1 MDAPPLLVLVVAI
14 AENGVIGNAG
24 QLPWR
29 LSSDLKHFRK
39 LTMGKPMVMGR
50 KTFDSIGKPLD
61 GRDNIVVSR
70 DPAFAPEGVLVANG
84 MERAMDIARE
94 CARSRGADEIAVI
107 GGAEIFRE
115 MLPLADRIEL
125 TRVHTS
131 PEGDT
136 FFPKLDQGEW
146 IEKSR
151 KRHSAGPKDDADYSF
166 IRLERR
172 RS

>member
-1 MDAPPLLVLVVAI
+1 
-14 AENGVIGNAG
+14 
-24 QLPWR
+24 
-29 LSSDLKHFRK
+29 
-39 LTMGKPMVMGR
+39 MGKPMVMGR

-70 DPAFAPEGVLVANG
+70 DPAFAPVGVLAAND
-84 MERAMDIARE
+84 MERALEIAQS
-94 CARSRGADEIAVI
+94 CARSRGAGEIAVI
-107 GGAEIFRE
+107 GGADIFRE
-115 MLPLADRIEL
+115 TLPLADRIEL

-136 FFPKLDQGEW
+136 LFPELDKNDW
-146 IEKSR
+146 IETSCE
-151 KRHSAGPKDDADYSF
+151 RHSAGPKDDADYSF

>member
-1 MDAPPLLVLVVAI
+1 MDAPPLLVLIVAI
-14 AENGVIGNAG
+14 AENGIIGNAG
-24 QLPWR
+24 RLPWR
-29 LSSDLKHFRK
+29 LSSDLKRFRR

-61 GRDNIVVSR
+61 GRDNVVVSR
-70 DPAFAPEGVLVANG
+70 DPSFAPEGVLVAND
-84 MERAMDIARE
+84 MERAMEIALK
-94 CARSRGADEIAVI
+94 CARSRGAGEIAVI

-125 TRVHTS
+125 TRVHAS

-136 FFPKLDQGEW
+136 FFLNLERTEW
-146 IEKSR
+146 IETSCE
-151 KRHSAGPKDDADYSF
+151 RHSAGPKDDADYSF

-172 RS
+172 RP